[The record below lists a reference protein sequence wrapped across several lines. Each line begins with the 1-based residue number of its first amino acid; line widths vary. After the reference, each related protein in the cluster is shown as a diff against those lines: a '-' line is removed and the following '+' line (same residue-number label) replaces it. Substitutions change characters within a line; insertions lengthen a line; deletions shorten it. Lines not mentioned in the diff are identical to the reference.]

1 MAMELMATRR
11 WGRRGLL
18 PACLL
23 LPCLACLASMA
34 MAQEA
39 APAPAQEVAPAVTA
53 SVAAPAAVVSQGF
66 DWRGV
71 RSVLFRVRSPQ
82 PGAADNL
89 VLGTIH
95 IGTPAELGLDDERVR
110 AAVRARRT
118 LINEVDGDTPWLPR
132 YDRYRFLA
140 PEQSLAMLIGGTQ
153 FIELLTLLP
162 EYDGQ
167 QLNRFKPWVAMTLL
181 EQGLDRSDPG
191 DTNPARRN
199 LDTVVENTAREQ
211 GLRLVHLETMED
223 QLAALDC
230 TTPQEYAP
238 VLSQRLADPQEL
250 RAETERALGFYR
262 AGDLAGWL
270 ADLDVLRGL
279 DASARQAEQRARD
292 CLIEQR
298 NARWIEELEP
308 LLLEGDCFVAIG
320 AIHLAGDNGLLA
332 GLARRGFEV
341 SVQAW

>member
-1 MAMELMATRR
+1 MAMALTATRR
-11 WGRRGLL
+11 RGGRGSLL
-18 PACLL
+18 ACLL
-23 LPCLACLASMA
+23 LSCLASVA
-34 MAQEA
+34 MAQVPVVA
-39 APAPAQEVAPAVTA
+39 SSTVAPVNVTTA
-53 SVAAPAAVVSQGF
+53 DF
-66 DWRGV
+66 DWRSSRG
-71 RSVLFRVRSPQ
+71 VLFRVRSPRA
-82 PGAADNL
+82 GATDNL

-95 IGTPAELGLDDERVR
+95 IGTPVELGLDDERLR
-110 AAVRARRT
+110 AAVRGRRT
-118 LINEVDGDTPWLPR
+118 LVNEVDGDTPWLPR

-140 PEQSLAMLIGGTQ
+140 PGQSLAMLIGGTQ

-162 EYDGQ
+162 DHDGP

-191 DTNPARRN
+191 DTDPARRN
-199 LDTVVENTAREQ
+199 LDTVVEDTAREQ
-211 GLRLVHLETMED
+211 GMRLVHLETMED

-230 TTPQEYAP
+230 TTPLEYAP
-238 VLSQRLADPQEL
+238 VLRQRLADPQEL
-250 RAETERALGFYR
+250 RAETERALAFYR
-262 AGDLAGWL
+262 DGDLAGWL

-279 DASARQAEQRARD
+279 DATARQAEQRARG

-308 LLLEGDCFVAIG
+308 LLREGDCFVAIG
-320 AIHLAGDNGLLA
+320 AIHLAGDDGLLA